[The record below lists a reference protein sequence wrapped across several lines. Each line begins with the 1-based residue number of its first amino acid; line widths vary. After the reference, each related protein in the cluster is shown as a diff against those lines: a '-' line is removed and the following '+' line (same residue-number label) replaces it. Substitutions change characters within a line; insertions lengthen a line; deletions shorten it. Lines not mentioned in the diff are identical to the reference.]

1 MRYSAFRHETVIFV
15 AYIKQK
21 SQTSCD
27 PASCFFI
34 LGVFVKL
41 IKTVITAV
49 AATVVSSAVFAT
61 DITGAGATFPFPVY
75 SKWAEAFKEKSGV
88 NVNYQSIGSSGGI
101 KQIKA
106 KTVDFG
112 ATDAPMKADEAD
124 KEGLV
129 QFPAVIG
136 GVVAIANLSGVKP
149 GEIKLTGE
157 VLAKIFMGSITTW
170 NDKQIKELNPSV
182 KLPDEYIT
190 VIHRADGSGT
200 TFTFTEYLS
209 KVSPQWKEKV
219 GFGAAV
225 KWPAATSVGGKGNE
239 GVAANV
245 SRVKNSI
252 GYVEFAYA
260 KKNKLAHINLKNKDG
275 NYVEPDDL
283 TFAAASANTDWS
295 KFPAMAASLTDAA
308 GAKAWPIT
316 TATFILMYKQPTNKA
331 ASAEVL
337 KFFDFAFKDGKKLAQ
352 DLDYVPLPDATTE
365 FIRKHVWTQ
374 IENK

>member
-1 MRYSAFRHETVIFV
+1 M
-15 AYIKQK
+15 K
-21 SQTSCD
+21 
-27 PASCFFI
+27 
-34 LGVFVKL
+34 LVK
-41 IKTVITAV
+41 
-49 AATVVSSAVFAT
+49 TVVSSMLLALSSVAVHAT

-75 SKWAEAFKEKSGV
+75 SKWAEAFKDKSGV
-88 NVNYQSIGSSGGI
+88 GVNYQSIGSSGGI

-112 ATDAPMKADEAD
+112 ATDAPLKADEVE

-136 GVVAIANLSGVKP
+136 GVVAIVNLDGVKP
-149 GEIKLTGE
+149 GDIKLSGDI
-157 VLAKIFMGSITTW
+157 LAKIFMGSITTW
-170 NDKQIKELNPSV
+170 NDKQIKEMNPGV
-182 KLPDEYIT
+182 KFPDEYIT

-209 KVSPQWKEKV
+209 KVNADWKEKV
-219 GFGAAV
+219 GAGAAV
-225 KWPAATSVGGKGNE
+225 KWPAASSVGGKGNE

-275 NYVEPDDL
+275 QIVAPDDL
-283 TFAAASANTDWS
+283 TFAAAAAGTDWS

-308 GAKAWPIT
+308 GPKSWPIT
-316 TATFILMYKQPTNKA
+316 TATFILMYKQPVNKA
-331 ASAEVL
+331 ASAEAL
-337 KFFDFAFKDGKKLAQ
+337 KFFDFAFKDGKKLAI
-352 DLDYVPLPDATTE
+352 DLDYVPLPDSTTD
-365 FIRKHVWTQ
+365 FIRKNVWSQ
-374 IENK
+374 INTK